1 MNDKIIKVLKIGGG
15 IILVGLGFA
24 AYIKSKLSEEENE
37 PKEVEKEQTIDVE
50 DYVLTSSQISDYC
63 KQKGYGGNEIS
74 LSQLERDFQRDHPDE
89 SDKYD

>member
-1 MNDKIIKVLKIGGG
+1 MNRKFEKAIKIGGG

-24 AYIKSKLSEEENE
+24 AYIKSKLSEEQNE
-37 PKEVEKEQTIDVE
+37 TKEDEKEQRLDVGN
-50 DYVLTSSQISDYC
+50 YVLTASELSEYS
-63 KQKGYGGNEIS
+63 KEKGYQGNEIS